1 MLANK
6 PIKDQ
11 EIRSAI
17 MAVKE
22 DGVISPEKVV
32 DAARP
37 KTSPLHDYFIWDD
50 GEAARQYR
58 LEQAR
63 RLIRVVVDV
72 IELPD
77 KSQREVRVFVSLPS
91 DRNADG
97 GYRVMAQVLES
108 EDKKKEMLEDAL
120 RELIR
125 LRDKYDMLK
134 ELSSVFKA
142 IDKLPLIKRMKK
154 K

>member
-6 PIKDQ
+6 PIKDP
-11 EIRSAI
+11 EIRAAI

-22 DGVISPEKVV
+22 DEMISPEKVV
-32 DAARP
+32 EAAKP
-37 KTSPLHDYFIWDD
+37 KTSPLHDYFTWED
-50 GEAARQYR
+50 GEAAHQWR

-63 RLIRVVVDV
+63 HLIRVVVDI

-91 DRNADG
+91 DRNSEG
-97 GYRVMAQVLES
+97 GYRVMSRVLDDE
-108 EDKKKEMLEDAL
+108 EKKKEMLEDAM

-125 LRDKYDMLK
+125 FREKYDMLK
-134 ELSSVFKA
+134 ELAGIFKA

-154 K
+154 

>member
-6 PIKDQ
+6 SINDP
-11 EIRSAI
+11 EIRAAI

-22 DGVISPEKVV
+22 DDMISPEKVV
-32 DAARP
+32 DAARS
-37 KTSPLHDYFIWDD
+37 KTSPLHNYFTWED
-50 GEAARQYR
+50 GEAAHQWR

-63 RLIRVVVDV
+63 KLIRVVVDV

-77 KSQREVRVFVSLPS
+77 KTQREVRVFVSLPS
-91 DRNADG
+91 DRASVG
-97 GYRVMAQVLES
+97 GYRIMANVLED
-108 EDKKKEMLEDAL
+108 EDRKKEMLEDAL

-125 LRDKYDMLK
+125 IREKYDMLK
-134 ELSSVFKA
+134 ELSGIFKA